1 MHKKIKTTITL
12 SKHIKEFATQ
22 EAESLGLDFSAYIT
36 VLIAEKLRGYNV
48 INPITKITAHT
59 IPTIKLFFVLFI
71 SSSLI
76 NYIFKNIIYFFRKY
90 ILCFFKI
97 YFLN

>member
-48 INPITKITAHT
+48 INPITTSTFNNTAHST
-59 IPTIKLFFVLFI
+59 KDIPIEPKEEIDESQIDELDRLL
-71 SSSLI
+71 SLTAI
-76 NYIFKNIIYFFRKY
+76 DE
-90 ILCFFKI
+90 
-97 YFLN
+97 

>member
-12 SKHIKEFATQ
+12 SSHIKEFAAK

-48 INPITKITAHT
+48 IAPSAGYVNPLSNIAPPIAEIKIDPKEEIDEFQIDELDRLLSLTAT
-59 IPTIKLFFVLFI
+59 DE
-71 SSSLI
+71 
-76 NYIFKNIIYFFRKY
+76 
-90 ILCFFKI
+90 
-97 YFLN
+97 

>member
-48 INPITKITAHT
+48 ISPMTTSTFNNTDHPTKDIPIEPKEEIDESQIDELDRLLSLTA
-59 IPTIKLFFVLFI
+59 IDE
-71 SSSLI
+71 
-76 NYIFKNIIYFFRKY
+76 
-90 ILCFFKI
+90 
-97 YFLN
+97 

>member
-48 INPITKITAHT
+48 INPITTSTFNNTARST
-59 IPTIKLFFVLFI
+59 KDIPIEPKEEIDESQIDELDRLL
-71 SSSLI
+71 SLTAI
-76 NYIFKNIIYFFRKY
+76 DE
-90 ILCFFKI
+90 
-97 YFLN
+97 

>member
-12 SKHIKEFATQ
+12 SKHIKEFANQ

-48 INPITKITAHT
+48 INPITTSTFNNKDRSTKDMPIEPKEEIDESQIDELDRLLSLTA
-59 IPTIKLFFVLFI
+59 IDE
-71 SSSLI
+71 
-76 NYIFKNIIYFFRKY
+76 
-90 ILCFFKI
+90 
-97 YFLN
+97 

>member
-12 SKHIKEFATQ
+12 SRHIKEFASK

-48 INPITKITAHT
+48 ISPTHSSASNNFNPSIENMPIESKEEIDEFQIDELDRLLSLTAT
-59 IPTIKLFFVLFI
+59 DE
-71 SSSLI
+71 
-76 NYIFKNIIYFFRKY
+76 
-90 ILCFFKI
+90 
-97 YFLN
+97 

>member
-12 SKHIKEFATQ
+12 SSHIKEFASK

-48 INPITKITAHT
+48 IAPINSSATNISNS
-59 IPTIKLFFVLFI
+59 FI
-71 SSSLI
+71 EDTSIQSKEEIDEFQIDELDRLLSLTVEDE
-76 NYIFKNIIYFFRKY
+76 
-90 ILCFFKI
+90 
-97 YFLN
+97 

>member
-12 SKHIKEFATQ
+12 SSHIKEFASK

-48 INPITKITAHT
+48 INPVNPSISNTFN
-59 IPTIKLFFVLFI
+59 PPIKDTSIEAKEEIDEFQIDELDRLL
-71 SSSLI
+71 SLTTDE
-76 NYIFKNIIYFFRKY
+76 
-90 ILCFFKI
+90 
-97 YFLN
+97 